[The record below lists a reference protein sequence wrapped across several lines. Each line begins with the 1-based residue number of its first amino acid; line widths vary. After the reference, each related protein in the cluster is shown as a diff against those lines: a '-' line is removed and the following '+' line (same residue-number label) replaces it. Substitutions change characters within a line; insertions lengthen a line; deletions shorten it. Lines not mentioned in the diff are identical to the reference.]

1 MPISEFS
8 LIARYFTRPVSPS
21 SGVALGIGDDAALV
35 SVPPDQHLAIA
46 IDTLVAGVHFPVQAS
61 PGDIAYK
68 ALAVN
73 LSDLAAMGATPC
85 WLTLALTLPAADP
98 HWLEAF
104 AQGLF
109 ALSEAHGLSLIG
121 GDTTRGPLCV
131 TVQVAGLVPV
141 GEALTRRGARPGDGI
156 YITGTLGD
164 AALALAQLQARTRW
178 PEQTAGAGFDPDSD
192 AAALRA
198 RLHRPLA
205 RVQAGRAL
213 RGQAH
218 AAIDLS
224 DGLLADLGHILTASG
239 VGASLDVDALPRS
252 AAFRRWE
259 QAQVLPAPETLARTA
274 DTADAGP
281 PLPLELLLSGG
292 DDYEL
297 CLCLPPQVQTR
308 LATCATGVAL
318 TRVGIIE
325 ASSGLRLHHA
335 DGRVCTLP
343 GHRGYTHF

>member
-46 IDTLVAGVHFPVQAS
+46 IDTLVAGVHFAVQTP

-85 WLTLALTLPAADP
+85 WLTLALTLPSADP
-98 HWLEAF
+98 AWLEAF

-109 ALSEAHGLSLIG
+109 ALSEAQGLTLIG

-141 GEALTRRGARPGDGI
+141 GEALTRRGACPGDGI

-178 PEQTAGAGFDPDSD
+178 PDPTADADSD
-192 AAALRA
+192 AGSDEAALRA
-198 RLHRPLA
+198 RLHRPVA

-213 RGQAH
+213 RGRAH
-218 AAIDLS
+218 AAIDIS

-259 QAQVLPAPETLARTA
+259 RAQVLPAPEIPA
-274 DTADAGP
+274 DTVGPADTC
-281 PLPLELLLSGG
+281 LPLELLLSGG

-297 CLCLPPQVQTR
+297 CLCLPPEAQTR
-308 LATCATGVAL
+308 LAQCDTGVAL
-318 TRVGIIE
+318 TRIGVIE
-325 ASSGLRLHHA
+325 AGSGLHLHHA
-335 DGRVCTLP
+335 DGRACPLP